1 MPSWKK
7 VITSGSNAELNN
19 LIVTDITAS
28 SAQFNSVPA
37 GTDNTVL
44 IVDNSGNVL
53 EMKSIQEFGV
63 AH

>member
-37 GTDNTVL
+37 GTDNTV
-44 IVDNSGNVL
+44 
-53 EMKSIQEFGV
+53 
-63 AH
+63 